1 MEPGP
6 NDIVYEVT
14 LEEMCDK
21 LFSKPPTAP
30 FTNVIELQN
39 AQISHEEQGSYI
51 FEVLQ
56 NILFNG
62 IATAFPNYLDDD
74 GKKYLNLSMLTL
86 EDCELLKKYMISLG
100 YDICIDMIPLT
111 DDQIALSKID
121 PSRAVKE
128 IFTNKIIDFSE
139 DDASGDEDIEYENFE
154 NENEYDSFKDE
165 IKYRKK
171 DCKCGWKATDNDLN
185 KHFSDYYTHFIRT
198 DNIGISLHFLQ
209 FKNTF

>member
-6 NDIVYEVT
+6 NDIVHEVT
-14 LEEMCDK
+14 LEEMCEK
-21 LFSKPPTAP
+21 LFYEPPKEP

-39 AQISHEEQGSYI
+39 SHDYTITPEEQGAYI

-86 EDCELLKKYMISLG
+86 EDCELLKKYMRSLG

-111 DDQIALSKID
+111 EDQIALSKID

-128 IFTNKIIDFSE
+128 IFTNKIIDMDE
-139 DDASGDEDIEYENFE
+139 DDSFENENFE
-154 NENEYDSFKDE
+154 NENFENE
-165 IKYRKK
+165 IKYKRKE
-171 DCKCGWKATDNDLN
+171 CKCGWKSTGDDSN

-209 FKNTF
+209 YTF